1 MSMTADAGDSLL
13 LLFFLGL
20 GILMALSLFAAILR
34 GLRVILS
41 YVMLKLNFG
50 DEFREIIND
59 DSAERYRNMSP
70 ERQEVID
77 NLRKHA
83 LLRYLSR
90 FTLTLDD
97 EDLLCCG
104 GSQTDTTRSTS
115 NNEVNDVEVVENNN
129 KGDLERNGDIEE
141 GNKDA
146 AREIVVY
153 MAQDD
158 CNPLSAVEYTHIS
171 LPLPG
176 CDINGVNICSM
187 ATANVSR
194 QAEGEAT
201 GPTAS
206 ASKKWKLTSLFRNK
220 DCAIEKQ
227 AIQDAINNE
236 QENQQQKVEKRCVP
250 IVCAICLT

>member
-41 YVMLKLNFG
+41 YVMLKLNYG

-90 FTLTLDD
+90 FTLVSAD
-97 EDLLCCG
+97 EIADILTTQLFRSWIVYVCIAHNSRF
-104 GSQTDTTRSTS
+104 SQHLYTDTGRRR
-115 NNEVNDVEVVENNN
+115 
-129 KGDLERNGDIEE
+129 LALLR
-141 GNKDA
+141 
-146 AREIVVY
+146 
-153 MAQDD
+153 
-158 CNPLSAVEYTHIS
+158 
-171 LPLPG
+171 
-176 CDINGVNICSM
+176 GV
-187 ATANVSR
+187 T
-194 QAEGEAT
+194 
-201 GPTAS
+201 
-206 ASKKWKLTSLFRNK
+206 
-220 DCAIEKQ
+220 D
-227 AIQDAINNE
+227 
-236 QENQQQKVEKRCVP
+236 
-250 IVCAICLT
+250 